1 MKPFDPTKTAE
12 WYFDLDPVTQGT
24 DAKAVFSVTQIQAI
38 QLDAMREGM
47 RRAAETINPC
57 SNPNCGN
64 DECDLGRKIL
74 TAAEQLTTKDL

>member
-1 MKPFDPTKTAE
+1 MKMALGWVKEYQSKRLEYPRDENWKFNNGNLIK
-12 WYFDLDPVTQGT
+12 Q
-24 DAKAVFSVTQIQAI
+24 I

>member
-1 MKPFDPTKTAE
+1 MEDEEMKTAKKLMSQMSG
-12 WYFDLDPVTQGT
+12 LDNPALLTVNR
-24 DAKAVFSVTQIQAI
+24 QAIREI